1 MDYNKLHIWHDFS
14 IYCIIIL
21 SHLHL
26 YKLISVSKNPQKNFP
41 TYSGYLDVNYHF
53 SLMISVTKFRVL
65 LVYKNTSSY
74 PVGYRNLLL
83 YSLLLKFSNAIH
95 IHTNQH
101 FVPVWRVKLLMRRT
115 GGLRYY
121 RIKKSKTSSCK
132 KKKKFSPVWT
142 RTASKINRWGHCIER
157 DSIDVFR
164 LSKTYSTCSCTDL
177 IHFQIHRCYWESQA
191 ILRSS
196 KYRSISKIKK
206 FLTVKILESKTIM
219 GLLQTFA
226 TVILRWMFQRFSKL
240 WTDTEIFRVAP
251 FFHFSPCIK
260 WS

>member
-1 MDYNKLHIWHDFS
+1 MVCVITG
-14 IYCIIIL
+14 
-21 SHLHL
+21 
-26 YKLISVSKNPQKNFP
+26 SKNQKP
-41 TYSGYLDVNYHF
+41 W
-53 SLMISVTKFRVL
+53 I
-65 LVYKNTSSY
+65 
-74 PVGYRNLLL
+74 
-83 YSLLLKFSNAIH
+83 A
-95 IHTNQH
+95 
-101 FVPVWRVKLLMRRT
+101 
-115 GGLRYY
+115 
-121 RIKKSKTSSCK
+121 K

-191 ILRSS
+191 ILRRS

-219 GLLQTFA
+219 GLLQTIA
-226 TVILRWMFQRFSKL
+226 TVILRWMFQRFSKFQ
-240 WTDTEIFRVAP
+240 TDTEIFRVAP

-260 WS
+260 WSQWLKSKEIKSAKKVRENSVSVISTIIDSKNHSATNPRDEQVTYAENTTKMKEFNTASLCIETLDR